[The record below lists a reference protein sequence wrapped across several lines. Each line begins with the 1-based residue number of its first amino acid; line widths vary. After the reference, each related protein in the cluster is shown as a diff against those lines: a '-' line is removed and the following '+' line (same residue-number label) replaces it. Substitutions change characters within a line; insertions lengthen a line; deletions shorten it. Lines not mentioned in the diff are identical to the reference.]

1 MSFAVNHQFVGLRWQ
16 HMTHPNNSSVK
27 SLQRKSRIASLR
39 VMAFF
44 LMDRIE
50 HFLPVFNLRFWN
62 CGSSLWELTCFQ
74 AWDDP
79 VDCKGEWDGNKG
91 DNQRYQKP
99 KVHIGKTEKSPE
111 FDKMQF
117 WRKAVLSLTW
127 PWWASI
133 LLAPNNRPYEL
144 GSPHYNIKR
153 AQIEIE
159 TMLE

>member
-39 VMAFF
+39 AMAFF

-79 VDCKGEWDGNKG
+79 VYCKEEWDGNEG

-99 KVHIGKTEKSPE
+99 KAHRQDRKISRIWQNAILEKGWY
-111 FDKMQF
+111 DHG
-117 WRKAVLSLTW
+117 L
-127 PWWASI
+127 ASI
-133 LLAPNNRPYEL
+133 FS
-144 GSPHYNIKR
+144 SP
-153 AQIEIE
+153 QITGPMSWDHLTISKY
-159 TMLE
+159 